1 MNIDLMMDFYIYCIL
16 IFFFNMKFTR
26 FASRSNSG
34 NQCFVHF
41 LLISYR

>member
-1 MNIDLMMDFYIYCIL
+1 MHEYR
-16 IFFFNMKFTR
+16 FNEGLLYLFSFNVKFTL

-34 NQCFVHF
+34 NQCSDHF